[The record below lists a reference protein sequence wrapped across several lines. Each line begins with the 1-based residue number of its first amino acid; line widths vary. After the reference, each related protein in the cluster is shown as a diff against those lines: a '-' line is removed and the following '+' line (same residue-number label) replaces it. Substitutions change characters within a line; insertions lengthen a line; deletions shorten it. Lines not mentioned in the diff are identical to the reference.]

1 MKNSR
6 PVSTADVTHTLR
18 NRTAALHES
27 IFHCKNCMCS
37 VNITCTLKISLSKC
51 LILAMIDV
59 LPGGWVG
66 GATGPIFS
74 TQAPPQIPVLVWPWL
89 VSISIRYVIPGS
101 LVGIQE

>member
-6 PVSTADVTHTLR
+6 LMSTADVTHISR

-37 VNITCTLKISLSKC
+37 VNLTCTLKISLSKC

-59 LPGGWVG
+59 LPGGLGWGCDRSNIQYSSTTPASSTCLAMVG
-66 GATGPIFS
+66 
-74 TQAPPQIPVLVWPWL
+74 
-89 VSISIRYVIPGS
+89 
-101 LVGIQE
+101 